1 MDFYQRA
8 GQLQNEAVEYR
19 RHLHRHPE
27 LSGQEVQTAAWIA
40 DKLASFGIPCRIV
53 NGHGVIGQIEGAGKG
68 RYVALRADIDAL
80 GSEDRCGTEYQS
92 VNPGV
97 CHACGHD
104 VHMASLLT
112 AARMLNEV
120 KDQLPGA
127 VRLIFQPSEERPPSG
142 ADEMIE
148 AGAMDGVDAVFG
160 AHVVTFLNAGDVN
173 VQAGPRLS
181 GSMNFYVDVIGKG
194 GHGAM
199 PQYCVDP
206 ILAASAMIVNLQS
219 IVSREMDP
227 ADNVSVTVGRIQG
240 GTAHNSVA
248 DSVHFR
254 AGIKSLNADAREHIR
269 DSVRRIIECT
279 AQTYRCKVN
288 IEMTPFGKPLV
299 NDAALSALAER
310 SAAAQLGA
318 EHVVNCAPWPVSE
331 DFTHYLDLAPGVYA
345 LVGGRNEARGFTLQN
360 HHPAF
365 DVDESCLQT
374 AAAVYAGF
382 AFDYLTGKEG

>member
-1 MDFYQRA
+1 MNFYSRA
-8 GQLQNEAVEYR
+8 GQLQEETVKYR

-27 LSGQEVQTAAWIA
+27 LSGQETETAAWIA
-40 DKLASFGIPCRIV
+40 EKLTTFGVPCRIV
-53 NGHGVIGQIEGAGKG
+53 NGHGVIGQIEGAGHG

-80 GSEDRCGTEYQS
+80 GSDDRCGKEYQS

-104 VHMASLLT
+104 VHTASLLT
-112 AARMLNEV
+112 AARMLNER
-120 KDQLPGA
+120 KDELNGA

-142 ADEMIE
+142 AEEMIR

-160 AHVVTFLNAGDVN
+160 LHVVNFLDAGKVS

-181 GSMNFYVDVIGKG
+181 GSMNFYVDMIGKG

-199 PQYCVDP
+199 PQYCIDP
-206 ILAASAMIVNLQS
+206 ILAASAAIVNLQS

-227 ADNVSVTVGRIQG
+227 ADNVSITVGRIQG

-254 AGIKSLNADAREHIR
+254 AGVKSLNADVRDQIR
-269 DSVRRIIECT
+269 NSIRRIIEST
-279 AQTYRCKVN
+279 ALTYRCEAK

-299 NDAALSALAER
+299 NDKALSAFAEK
-310 SAAAQLGA
+310 SAAAQLGTA
-318 EHVVNCAPWPVSE
+318 QIVNCNPWPVSE
-331 DFTHYLDLAPGVYA
+331 DFVHYLDYAPGVYA
-345 LVGGRNEARGFTLQN
+345 LVGGRNEARGLTLQN

-365 DVDESCLQT
+365 DVDETCLQT
-374 AAAVYAGF
+374 AAAQYAGL
-382 AFDYLTGKEG
+382 AFDYLTEMEQ